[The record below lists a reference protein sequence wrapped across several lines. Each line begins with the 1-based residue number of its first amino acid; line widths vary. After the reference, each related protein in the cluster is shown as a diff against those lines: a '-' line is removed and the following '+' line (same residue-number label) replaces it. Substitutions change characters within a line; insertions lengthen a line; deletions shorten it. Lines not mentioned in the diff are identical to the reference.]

1 MHRKERKKVRRTQ
14 LFTSL
19 LILIAAVAAF
29 VGFAPLQAQQ
39 QAAKITVMNP
49 AITNKMVNRMPLSPR
64 LETLEGKTLYLVDI
78 SWGGPEAAY
87 PVFEEIQSWFSQN
100 MPSVKVVI
108 KRKKGGYSI
117 IKSVFYSFWALSC
130 LSSKL
135 FFCRLE
141 NYVLYLFFALR
152 FVIEH

>member
-19 LILIAAVAAF
+19 LILIVAVAAF

-64 LETLEGKTLYLVDI
+64 LDTLDGKTLYLVDI

-100 MPSVKVVI
+100 KPSVKVVI
-108 KRKKGGYSI
+108 KRKTGMYSMDDRALWQE
-117 IKSVFYSFWALSC
+117 IKKNGNAAMIGISG
-130 LSSKL
+130 
-135 FFCRLE
+135 
-141 NYVLYLFFALR
+141 
-152 FVIEH
+152 